1 MRTLTIA
8 DNWKDWKFGDTDA
21 VMTLTATD
29 DGKIPDFGNKTLTF
43 KIANTAN
50 NDLEQP
56 EDFAATAPGYINGN
70 AVQLKTEDVKQL
82 TPGNYVVELW
92 VMDNDT
98 HKDAIYPSKG
108 FAQFTIE
115 ENSMKVSDITNISSM
130 TLNAFW
136 DALMQKVSTLTKG
149 AKGDPGQTPK
159 IVMGSVTKLSPDAQP
174 SATLVPLQSDPNT
187 YTLNLQLPQGAQG
200 EQGLQGIP
208 GVGSKGLDGS
218 NGLTPTI
225 DPKTKHWMIGGT
237 DTGVIAEGQAGKDAD
252 PSKYV
257 TIVSFNQLRQ
267 QVQSNAT
274 ALAQKAGKFELE
286 DKLDQMNLQPEMYA
300 DLNAVNAAYPN
311 GATKLIATDDGY
323 LALYRNGQWVKGPL
337 FQAAGI
343 GDNSVGSKQVST
355 ISASKIVDNQ
365 LSPSEAEG
373 QGNIN
378 VVGNNEYVMITSN
391 EVQTAANLVGAFI
404 PLIITSKAPLI
415 LTANVTSS
423 LDAGYTQT
431 LWLADKNK
439 TVLRQLGN
447 VAVPDKSTAINVKES
462 LKITEDPGN
471 YYLLITSKAV
481 GTVTYRNL
489 TINAGGSPASTVAD
503 EISELN
509 NKIEELPST
518 TKRTFDTIINNN
530 VQLDKVSATDG
541 IELTRDVN
549 TITAKVNKAHSAEGT
564 QAIFFPVHVQNRNA
578 EFIVTVKVAPIKF
591 SETYA
596 QQIYLADAERNLGE
610 PLGAFLVN
618 SQTSDGFKVNLPAS
632 QDFCIALIASV
643 TGTFEFEL
651 TVNDSTGRNVNLE
664 EYTTWLDS
672 GTYDHA
678 RMDISRINYP
688 SLTAKTIDGVEYVS
702 PYHTFGVDN
711 GRLNAIYVWTEK
723 AGTYSFCVGKLD
735 QNNLIVDGKY
745 FDLELAKGFN
755 SIGVNIRTDAASN
768 LFMKITD
775 GVSLYEGNQAIKVQT
790 SGQHINSGVY
800 SGDYFQDNHGVLPF
814 GYDVTSLSPTD
825 RIKTIEDQ
833 QRQNTA
839 SIAQLQ
845 GATVL
850 TASNGVKYKLMVA
863 NDGTLSTKNMTP
875 NKVRVFGNSL
885 TATHEGFGL
894 AASDPQHDYYYLMSQ
909 YILGKNPEADIQRQ
923 GMVAWEWSTNSSD
936 RQKAF
941 NDSFKPYLD
950 ADTDLVIVQCMENV
964 GTTAAKQTLA
974 QDSVSLLQNIKK
986 CSPDAQII
994 WMYGWWGDH
1003 TVFDPAQN
1011 ACDKVGAKGINLN
1024 DIGTQKSMQS
1034 YAGQKRTLKDG
1045 TVREIKDIEASHP
1058 GDAGMQAIADRLIAN
1073 FDF

>member
-1 MRTLTIA
+1 MAKEISNLITFNTYKFERGGLLVDMFNQFNARVGDQGTELAIQWETSKTETKINLKERGLHFFGTGSVGQYLEKLEDGTGFKMSA
-8 DNWKDWKFGDTDA
+8 DASTVEWEDKDEAGSLDDGITVVKLPKQFFPQKGIFFGYFGLKDRQGNIFTSVNVWFRVLGGVPTMGAAIPYFVTEFDEVLERCNGKIVDALAELREKYQAEVKKNEDMSAEARAALSKLADA
-21 VMTLTATD
+21 V
-29 DGKIPDFGNKTLTF
+29 G
-43 KIANTAN
+43 
-50 NDLEQP
+50 
-56 EDFAATAPGYINGN
+56 
-70 AVQLKTEDVKQL
+70 AVQAQITAGNVVTLKQH
-82 TPGNYVVELW
+82 
-92 VMDNDT
+92 NDDL
-98 HKDAIYPSKG
+98 K
-108 FAQFTIE
+108 
-115 ENSMKVSDITNISSM
+115 KVSDKIDNRLDKM
-130 TLNAFW
+130 TPDPESFADL
-136 DALMQKVSTLTKG
+136 DAVK
-149 AKGDPGQTPK
+149 AK
-159 IVMGSVTKLSPDAQP
+159 
-174 SATLVPLQSDPNT
+174 
-187 YTLNLQLPQGAQG
+187 Y
-200 EQGLQGIP
+200 
-208 GVGSKGLDGS
+208 
-218 NGLTPTI
+218 PT
-225 DPKTKHWMIGGT
+225 
-237 DTGVIAEGQAGKDAD
+237 GKDGIF
-252 PSKYV
+252 V
-257 TIVSFNQLRQ
+257 
-267 QVQSNAT
+267 
-274 ALAQKAGKFELE
+274 
-286 DKLDQMNLQPEMYA
+286 LDNGHR
-300 DLNAVNAAYPN
+300 AV
-311 GATKLIATDDGY
+311 
-323 LALYRNGQWVKGPL
+323 YRNGQWIDGGVY
-337 FQAAGI
+337 QAVGI
-343 GDNSVGSKQVST
+343 KDGSVGSKQVST
-355 ISASKIVDNQ
+355 ISASKIIDNQ

-378 VVGNNEYVMITSN
+378 VVGNNEYVMIVSN
-391 EVQTAANLVGAFI
+391 EVQTAANLVGTFI
-404 PLIITSKAPLI
+404 PLTITNKGTLI
-415 LTANVTSS
+415 LTSNITSS
-423 LDAGYTQT
+423 LDTGYLQPIY
-431 LWLADKNK
+431 LADKNK

-447 VAVPDKSTAINVKES
+447 VNVPDKNSAINAKES

-481 GTVTYRNL
+481 GTVTYRKL
-489 TINAGGSPASTVAD
+489 TVNVSGSPASTVAE
-503 EISELN
+503 EIGDLAA
-509 NKIEELPST
+509 KIDKSPTVT
-518 TKRTFDTIINNN
+518 TRAFDTIVHND

-549 TITAKVNKAHSAEGT
+549 TITAKVNKANAAGDL

-578 EFIVTVKVAPIKF
+578 AFTGTVKVAPIKF
-591 SETYA
+591 PETYT

-610 PLGAFLVN
+610 PLGTFPVN
-618 SQTSDGFKVNLPAS
+618 SQTSADFKVNLPAS

-651 TVNDSTGRNVNLE
+651 TVNNSTGRNINLE

-678 RMDISRINYP
+678 HMDISRIDYSNMI
-688 SLTAKTIDGVEYVS
+688 AKTIDGVEYVA

-790 SGQHINSGVY
+790 AGQHVDLGMY
-800 SGDYFQDNHGVLPF
+800 SGDYFQDNHGILPF
-814 GYDVTSLSPTD
+814 GYDVVSLSPTD

-875 NKVRVFGNSL
+875 KKVRVFGNSL
-885 TATHEGFGL
+885 TATLEGFGL

-909 YILGKNPEADIQRQ
+909 YILRKNPSANIERH
-923 GMVAWEWSTNSSD
+923 GTGSWEWSTNSSD

>member
-1 MRTLTIA
+1 MIRLDVAKAGAQLFNLSSLFNARVHDGFTPVKVQWVNSTDGNKPLDVKNMKAFLKGQIGQGTI
-8 DNWKDWKFGDTDA
+8 KDDHVELEPKSDLVSWE
-21 VMTLTATD
+21 D
-29 DGKIPDFGNKTLTF
+29 DGSGSQPNGITLIKLPPQVFTRDGIF
-43 KIANTAN
+43 YGYIGLMDTNGTVITSINIWFDVDQNIMTAGANVPYYLDEIQAALSAVQRS
-50 NDLEQP
+50 NDALQRAKQEIDNQINLSQVYFQP
-56 EDFAATAPGYINGN
+56 EGFENETA
-70 AVQLKTEDVKQL
+70 LKAKYPAGASGLMVTVDTGHKW
-82 TPGNYVVELW
+82 LW
-92 VMDNDT
+92 
-98 HKDAIYPSKG
+98 I
-108 FAQFTIE
+108 
-115 ENSMKVSDITNISSM
+115 
-130 TLNAFW
+130 
-136 DALMQKVSTLTKG
+136 KG
-149 AKGDPGQTPK
+149 AWVDC
-159 IVMGSVTKLSPDAQP
+159 
-174 SATLVPLQSDPNT
+174 
-187 YTLNLQLPQGAQG
+187 
-200 EQGLQGIP
+200 GI
-208 GVGSKGLDGS
+208 
-218 NGLTPTI
+218 
-225 DPKTKHWMIGGT
+225 
-237 DTGVIAEGQAGKDAD
+237 
-252 PSKYV
+252 Y
-257 TIVSFNQLRQ
+257 
-267 QVQSNAT
+267 
-274 ALAQKAGKFELE
+274 
-286 DKLDQMNLQPEMYA
+286 
-300 DLNAVNAAYPN
+300 
-311 GATKLIATDDGY
+311 
-323 LALYRNGQWVKGPL
+323 
-337 FQAAGI
+337 QAAGI
-343 GDNSVGSKQVST
+343 SDGSVGSKQVST
-355 ISASKIVDNQ
+355 ISASKIIDNQ

-373 QGNIN
+373 QGNIS

-404 PLIITSKAPLI
+404 PLTITSKVPLI

-423 LDAGYTQT
+423 LDAGYNQT

-439 TVLRQLGN
+439 SVLRQLGN
-447 VAVPDKSTAINVKES
+447 VNIPNKNEAVKAEES
-462 LKITEDPGN
+462 FKITEDPGE
-471 YYLLITSKAV
+471 YYLLITSQAT

-489 TINAGGSPASTVAD
+489 TVNASGSPSSTIVE
-503 EISELN
+503 EIGDLAARIDKS
-509 NKIEELPST
+509 PTVT
-518 TKRTFDTIINNN
+518 TRAFDTIINND

-549 TITAKVNKAHSAEGT
+549 TITAKVNKAHSAEET

-578 EFIVTVKVAPIKF
+578 AFTGTVKVAPIKF
-591 SETYA
+591 PETYT

-610 PLGAFLVN
+610 LLGTFPVN
-618 SQTSDGFKVNLPAS
+618 SQTSADFRVNLPAS

-678 RMDISRINYP
+678 HMDISRINYP

-790 SGQHINSGVY
+790 SGQHIDLGMY
-800 SGDYFQDNHGVLPF
+800 SGDYFTDNHGVLPF

-825 RIKTIEDQ
+825 RIKDVEEQ

-839 SIAQLQ
+839 SITQLK
-845 GATVL
+845 GATIL
-850 TASNGVKYKLMVA
+850 TANNGIKYKLVVA
-863 NDGTLSTKNMTP
+863 DDGTLSTKNMTP

-885 TATHEGFGL
+885 TATPEGFGL

-909 YILGKNPEADIQRQ
+909 YILGKNSKADIQRH
-923 GMVAWEWSTNSSD
+923 GTGAWEWSTNSSD

-941 NDSFKPYLD
+941 DDSFKPYLD

-964 GTTAAKQTLA
+964 GSVAAKQTLT
-974 QDSVSLLQNIKK
+974 QDSITLLQNIKK
-986 CSPDAQII
+986 CSPNAQII

>member
-1 MRTLTIA
+1 MAKEISNLITFNTYKFERGGLLVDMFNQFNARVGDQGTELAIQWETSKTETKINLKERGLHFFGTGSVGQYLEKLEDGTGFKMSA
-8 DNWKDWKFGDTDA
+8 DASTVEWEDKDEAGSLDDGITVVKLPKQFFPQKGIFFGYFGLKDRQGNIFTSVNVWFRVLGGVPTMGAAIPYFVTEFDEVLERCNGKIVDALAELREKYQAEVKKNEDMSAETRAALSKLADA
-21 VMTLTATD
+21 V
-29 DGKIPDFGNKTLTF
+29 G
-43 KIANTAN
+43 
-50 NDLEQP
+50 
-56 EDFAATAPGYINGN
+56 
-70 AVQLKTEDVKQL
+70 AVQAQITAGNVVTLKQH
-82 TPGNYVVELW
+82 
-92 VMDNDT
+92 NDDL
-98 HKDAIYPSKG
+98 K
-108 FAQFTIE
+108 
-115 ENSMKVSDITNISSM
+115 KVSDKIDNRLDKM
-130 TLNAFW
+130 TPDPESFADL
-136 DALMQKVSTLTKG
+136 DAIK
-149 AKGDPGQTPK
+149 AK
-159 IVMGSVTKLSPDAQP
+159 
-174 SATLVPLQSDPNT
+174 
-187 YTLNLQLPQGAQG
+187 Y
-200 EQGLQGIP
+200 
-208 GVGSKGLDGS
+208 
-218 NGLTPTI
+218 PT
-225 DPKTKHWMIGGT
+225 
-237 DTGVIAEGQAGKDAD
+237 GKDGIF
-252 PSKYV
+252 V
-257 TIVSFNQLRQ
+257 
-267 QVQSNAT
+267 
-274 ALAQKAGKFELE
+274 
-286 DKLDQMNLQPEMYA
+286 LDNGRR
-300 DLNAVNAAYPN
+300 AV
-311 GATKLIATDDGY
+311 
-323 LALYRNGQWVKGPL
+323 YRNGQWIDGGVY
-337 FQAAGI
+337 QAVGI
-343 GDNSVGSKQVST
+343 KDGSVGSKQVST
-355 ISASKIVDNQ
+355 ISASKIIDNQ

-378 VVGNNEYVMITSN
+378 VVGNNEYVMIVSN
-391 EVQTAANLVGAFI
+391 EVQTAANLVGTFI
-404 PLIITSKAPLI
+404 PLTITNKGTLI
-415 LTANVTSS
+415 LTSNITSS
-423 LDAGYTQT
+423 LDTGYLQPIY
-431 LWLADKNK
+431 LADKNK

-447 VAVPDKSTAINVKES
+447 VNVPDKNSAINAKES

-481 GTVTYRNL
+481 GTVTYRKL
-489 TINAGGSPASTVAD
+489 TVNVSGSPASTVVE
-503 EISELN
+503 EIGDLAA
-509 NKIEELPST
+509 KIDKSPTVT
-518 TKRTFDTIINNN
+518 TRAFDTIVHND

-549 TITAKVNKAHSAEGT
+549 TITAKVNKANAAGDL

-578 EFIVTVKVAPIKF
+578 AFTGTVKVAPIKF
-591 SETYA
+591 PETYT

-610 PLGAFLVN
+610 LLGTFPVN
-618 SQTSDGFKVNLPAS
+618 SQTSADFKVNLPAS

-643 TGTFEFEL
+643 TSTFEFEL
-651 TVNDSTGRNVNLE
+651 TVNNSTGRNINLE

-678 RMDISRINYP
+678 HMDISRIDYSNM
-688 SLTAKTIDGVEYVS
+688 TAKTIDGVEYVS

-790 SGQHINSGVY
+790 SGQHIDLGMY
-800 SGDYFQDNHGVLPF
+800 SGDYFQDNHGFLPF

-825 RIKTIEDQ
+825 RIKDVEEQ

-839 SIAQLQ
+839 SITQLK

-850 TASNGVKYKLMVA
+850 TANNGIKYKLVVA

-885 TATHEGFGL
+885 TATSEGFGL

-909 YILGKNPEADIQRQ
+909 YILNKNSKADIQRH
-923 GMVAWEWSTNSSD
+923 GTGSWEWSTNSSD

-941 NDSFKPYLD
+941 DDSFKPYLD

-964 GTTAAKQTLA
+964 GTIAAKQTLA
-974 QDSVSLLQNIKK
+974 QDSIILLQNIKK
-986 CSPDAQII
+986 CSPNAQII

>member
-1 MRTLTIA
+1 MAETVYDKLITFNVYKQEPTVKDMTSLFNGRVGDQGVRLAVRWVQGVPGALQTIDVIERKMYGSVHLMVGNGVPDGNGDINMDVDADGIDIDSDPANNLPHGITVFKLPQEAFPKDGFAKGYFALKDELGNVWSSIDVWFKVKGGVPYLAAKVKYFSDEWNAFIAMAKKQNDDFANEMRDA
-8 DNWKDWKFGDTDA
+8 YNQQVTDA
-21 VMTLTATD
+21 QNALIRATSD
-29 DGKIPDFGNKTLTF
+29 LSHLSTSVGEVQDQIDAGNVVTR
-43 KIANTAN
+43 
-50 NDLEQP
+50 
-56 EDFAATAPGYINGN
+56 
-70 AVQLKTEDVKQL
+70 KQ
-82 TPGNYVVELW
+82 
-92 VMDNDT
+92 
-98 HKDAIYPSKG
+98 HKDDLK
-108 FAQFTIE
+108 
-115 ENSMKVSDITNISSM
+115 KVSDEIDNRLDKM
-130 TLNAFW
+130 T
-136 DALMQKVSTLTKG
+136 
-149 AKGDPGQTPK
+149 
-159 IVMGSVTKLSPDAQP
+159 
-174 SATLVPLQSDPNT
+174 PN
-187 YTLNLQLPQGAQG
+187 L
-200 EQGLQGIP
+200 E
-208 GVGSKGLDGS
+208 
-218 NGLTPTI
+218 
-225 DPKTKHWMIGGT
+225 
-237 DTGVIAEGQAGKDAD
+237 
-252 PSKYV
+252 
-257 TIVSFNQLRQ
+257 SF
-267 QVQSNAT
+267 
-274 ALAQKAGKFELE
+274 
-286 DKLDQMNLQPEMYA
+286 A
-300 DLNAVNAAYPN
+300 DLDAVKAKYPN
-311 GATKLIATDDGY
+311 GKDGIFV
-323 LALYRNGQWVKGPL
+323 LDNGRRAVYRNGQWIDGGVY
-337 FQAAGI
+337 QAVAIKDG
-343 GDNSVGSKQVST
+343 SVGNKQVST
-355 ISASKIVDNQ
+355 ISASKIIDNQ

-378 VVGNNEYVMITSN
+378 VVGNNEYVMIVSN
-391 EVQTAANLVGAFI
+391 EVQTADNLVGAFI
-404 PLIITSKAPLI
+404 PLTITSKAPLI

-423 LDAGYTQT
+423 LDAGYTQA
-431 LWLADKNK
+431 LFIADKNK

-447 VAVPDKSTAINVKES
+447 VNVPDKNSAINAKES

-489 TINAGGSPASTVAD
+489 IVNASGSPSSTIVE
-503 EISELN
+503 EIGNLTA
-509 NKIEELPST
+509 KIDKSPTVT
-518 TKRTFDTIINNN
+518 TRAFDTIINND

-549 TITAKVNKAHSAEGT
+549 TITAKVNKAHSAEET
-564 QAIFFPVHVQNRNA
+564 QAIFFPVHVQSRNA
-578 EFIVTVKVAPIKF
+578 EFTGTVKVAPIKF
-591 SETYA
+591 TETYT
-596 QQIYLADAERNLGE
+596 QQICLADAERNLGE
-610 PLGAFLVN
+610 LLGTFPVN
-618 SQTSDGFKVNLPAS
+618 SQTSADFKVNLPAS

-651 TVNDSTGRNVNLE
+651 TVNNSTGRNINLE

-678 RMDISRINYP
+678 HMDISRINYP

-790 SGQHINSGVY
+790 TGQHIDLGMY
-800 SGDYFQDNHGVLPF
+800 SGDYFQDNHGFLPF
-814 GYDVTSLSPTD
+814 GYDVTSLSPAD
-825 RIKTIEDQ
+825 RIKDVEEQ

-839 SIAQLQ
+839 SITQLK
-845 GATVL
+845 GATIL
-850 TASNGVKYKLMVA
+850 TANNGAKYKLVVA
-863 NDGTLSTKNMTP
+863 DDGTLSTKNMTP

-885 TATHEGFGL
+885 TATPEGFGL

-909 YILGKNPEADIQRQ
+909 YILGKNSKADIQRHDT
-923 GMVAWEWSTNSSD
+923 GPWEWSTNSSD

-941 NDSFKPYLD
+941 DGSFKPYLD

-974 QDSVSLLQNIKK
+974 QDSISLLQNIKK
-986 CSPDAQII
+986 CSPNAQII

-1011 ACDKVGAKGINLN
+1011 ACDKVGAKGINLI

-1034 YAGQKRTLKDG
+1034 YAGQSRTLQNG
-1045 TVREIKDIEASHP
+1045 TVRKIQENEASHP
-1058 GDAGMQAIADRLIAN
+1058 SDAGMKAIADRLIAN